1 MTHRSAAVTLSFTA
15 IVALAVAAASPSAA
29 QQRSPAQKP
38 AAPAAKPAEKPAEQA
53 AKPAPPDAAAAA
65 LTYAPWTKICTEAE
79 GKRVCLTTTE
89 ARLPSGLP
97 AAGIVLVEPD
107 KEARKLRVSLPLG
120 MQLPPGTRLV
130 IDQQRPMTSPYL
142 ICVSE
147 GCIAEYDATGDV
159 INRLKRG
166 KQLAVQ
172 AVNSNGEAIGV
183 NLPLADFAK
192 VVDGPP
198 TDMSAFV
205 EEQKKRAE
213 ELRRRINEARQ
224 MVEQARA
231 TGPQGGPPS
240 GPHAR

>member
-1 MTHRSAAVTLSFTA
+1 MTRRIAAITFK
-15 IVALAVAAASPSAA
+15 ALATVAVLALSGASQSSA
-29 QQRSPAQKP
+29 QQRGTAQRP
-38 AAPAAKPAEKPAEQA
+38 AAPAATPAEEV
-53 AKPAPPDAAAAA
+53 AKPVRPDAQAAA
-65 LTYAPWTKICTEAE
+65 LVYSPWTKICTEADR
-79 GKRVCLTTTE
+79 KRVCLVTRD

-107 KEARKLRVSLPLG
+107 KEAKKLRVSLPLG

-147 GCIAEYDATGDV
+147 GCIAEYDATSDV

-166 KQLAVQ
+166 KQLVVQ
-172 AVNSNGEAIGV
+172 AVSASGEAVGINV
-183 NLPLADFAK
+183 PLDDFAK
-192 VVDGPP
+192 ALDGPP

-205 EEQKKRAE
+205 AEEAKRAE
-213 ELRRRINEARQ
+213 DLRRRINEARQ

-231 TGPQGGPPS
+231 TQPAPQGGSPGVAPQ
-240 GPHAR
+240 AR